1 MHNVQDDY
9 GPDINPATGLPMLDD
24 AYVDVIGNPY
34 GTDMNTWL
42 PVYDPCPIYHTPPEP
57 GFDPW

>member
-1 MHNVQDDY
+1 MNNEPDDF

-24 AYVDVIGNPY
+24 AYVDVNGNPY
-34 GTDMNTWL
+34 GTDMHTWQ
-42 PVYDPCPIYHTPPEP
+42 PVYDSGSGYDTPSAP